1 MNLAPNIDFR
11 YAHSNTISKGFTM
24 SDVDTTQTKASQLP
38 SIPAETRIG
47 HVHLKV
53 ADLARAVWFYHD
65 VMGFDLIVNM
75 DGAAFL
81 SAGGYHHHLGLN
93 TWESLGGQPPAPGTT
108 GLYHFAINY
117 PTRRDLAGALARL
130 LDADWGIDGASDHG
144 THEALYLH
152 DPDFNGIELAWDRPS
167 NEWPRK
173 DGTLVF
179 SRKPLDFASLLAELG
194 EPDRARHLDY
204 LSQYT

>member
-117 PTRRDLAGALARL
+117 PTRRDLATDKNLKLAVLCALFNVRRDWNGESVPGAWPFRFRF
-130 LDADWGIDGASDHG
+130 ID
-144 THEALYLH
+144 
-152 DPDFNGIELAWDRPS
+152 R
-167 NEWPRK
+167 
-173 DGTLVF
+173 
-179 SRKPLDFASLLAELG
+179 
-194 EPDRARHLDY
+194 
-204 LSQYT
+204 